1 MKNVKKVITIKEI
14 KNSIVSIIV
23 PALNEE
29 KYIEKTLFSIR
40 AQTIKR
46 PYEIIVSDG
55 NSKDNTIKIA
65 KKSMRIKLLFQ
76 KKEARR
82 LVETLGQNIQ
92 KENFLFC
99 RC

>member
-1 MKNVKKVITIKEI
+1 MPT
-14 KNSIVSIIV
+14 
-23 PALNEE
+23 LNEE
-29 KYIEKTLFSIR
+29 KYLEKTLLSIKAR
-40 AQTIKR
+40 TIKR

-65 KKSMRIKLLFQ
+65 KKYVNKIVISE
-76 KKEARR
+76 KKARR